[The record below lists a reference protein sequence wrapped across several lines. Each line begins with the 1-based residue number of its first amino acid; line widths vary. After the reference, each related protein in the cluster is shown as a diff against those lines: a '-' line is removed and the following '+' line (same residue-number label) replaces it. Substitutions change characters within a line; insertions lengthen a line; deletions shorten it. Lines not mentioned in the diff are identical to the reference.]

1 MIMRVM
7 AIGIHPDDVE
17 IGCGGTVALSAA
29 RGHHVV
35 IADLTRG
42 ESSTNGTVE
51 QRAREAAEA
60 ARILGAAERVNA
72 GLPDTGVRSDDAG
85 QIQVLVTILREH
97 RPDVVLVPH
106 ADDPHPDHAAGAML
120 TRHAMFLANVNGYP
134 TRGPGGPQERWKV
147 ARALVYPGR
156 RDVRA
161 DVVVDV
167 TPVYESKLAS
177 IRAHA
182 SQIGGTE
189 GALPTPLT
197 DPRFLGVVDARDR
210 LAGRRIGVTYGEAFE
225 LLAPVALSDLGAI
238 AGREP

>member
-1 MIMRVM
+1 MTMRIM

-29 RGHHVV
+29 RGHDVSVV
-35 IADLTRG
+35 DLTRG

-51 QRAREAAEA
+51 ERAREAAEA
-60 ARILGAAERVNA
+60 ARILGVRARVNA
-72 GLPDTGVRSDDAG
+72 GLPDTGVRSDDAA
-85 QIQVLVTILREH
+85 QIQVLVGIIRAH

-120 TRHAMFLANVNGYP
+120 TRHAIFLAHVNGYA
-134 TRGPGGPQERWKV
+134 TRGEGGAQERWKV
-147 ARALVYPGR
+147 ARSLVYPGR

-167 TPVYESKLAS
+167 SAVYETKLAA

-182 SQIGGTE
+182 SQIGATA

-197 DPRFLGVVDARDR
+197 DPNFLGGVDARDR
-210 LAGRRIGVTYGEAFE
+210 LAGRRIGVVHGEAFE
-225 LLAPVALSDLGAI
+225 LLAPVALADLGAI
-238 AGREP
+238 AGQGS